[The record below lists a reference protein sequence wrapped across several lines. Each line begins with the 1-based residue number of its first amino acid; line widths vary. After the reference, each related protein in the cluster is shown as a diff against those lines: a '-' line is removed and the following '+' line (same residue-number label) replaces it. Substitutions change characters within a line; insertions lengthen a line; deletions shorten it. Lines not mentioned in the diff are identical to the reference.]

1 MSDIKSNP
9 SIKRV
14 KIPATNFHLVLL
26 HEDFDR
32 QGYSEQEAQDLVDR
46 MQSACKLPVFIR

>member
-1 MSDIKSNP
+1 MSDIKSTP

-14 KIPATNFHLVLL
+14 KIHTTDFRVDVLRK
-26 HEDFDR
+26 DFDR
-32 QGYSEQEAQDLVDR
+32 QGYGQQEVQDLVGR

>member
-14 KIPATNFHLVLL
+14 KIRATNFHVVVLRK
-26 HEDFDR
+26 DFDR
-32 QGYSEQEAQDLVDR
+32 QGYGKQEAQDLVGR

>member
-14 KIPATNFHLVLL
+14 KIRATNFNVVVLRK
-26 HEDFDR
+26 DFDR
-32 QGYSEQEAQDLVDR
+32 QGYGKQEVQDLVDR

>member
-1 MSDIKSNP
+1 MPGIKSTP

-14 KIPATNFHLVLL
+14 KIRTTNFHVVMLRK
-26 HEDFDR
+26 DFDR
-32 QGYSEQEAQDLVDR
+32 QGYGKQEVQDIVDR

>member
-14 KIPATNFHLVLL
+14 KIRATNFHVVVLR
-26 HEDFDR
+26 EDFDR
-32 QGYSEQEAQDLVDR
+32 QGYGKQEAQDLVDR